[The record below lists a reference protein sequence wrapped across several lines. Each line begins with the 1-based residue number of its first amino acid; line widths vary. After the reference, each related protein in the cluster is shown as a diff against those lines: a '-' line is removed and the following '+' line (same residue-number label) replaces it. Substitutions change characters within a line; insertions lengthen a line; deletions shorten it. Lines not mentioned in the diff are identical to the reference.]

1 MIRSAL
7 AGVAFLFLL
16 SSAQA
21 STITDISFAID
32 GSGSMGSVG
41 FNTEKS
47 FVESMLSTGLS
58 PTTEVGAFVWSTN
71 IYDRIAPLTPD
82 NSSSLV
88 TDIANASYPSGYTYT
103 KNAVQHGIDMLT
115 AGPSQDAKLLVLIT
129 DGGANPAVAQNPCGL
144 ASTLASDQITLLVID
159 LVNTEGLS
167 GLGCLSTGSNFFT
180 DANSGEAAI
189 TNFVETAANAPSV
202 PEPGTLLLSGG
213 AALAV
218 ALARRRS
225 TKA

>member
-7 AGVAFLFLL
+7 AGVALLLLF

-71 IYDRIAPLTPD
+71 IYDHIAPLTAD
-82 NSSSLV
+82 NSSALV
-88 TDIANASYPSGYTYT
+88 TDIANATYPAGYTYT

-129 DGGANPAVAQNPCGL
+129 DGPPNPVTTQNPCGL
-144 ASTLASDQITLLVID
+144 ASTLAADQITLMVVD
-159 LVNTEGLS
+159 LVNTEGLTS
-167 GLGCLSTGSNFFT
+167 LECLSTGSNFFT
-180 DANSGEAAI
+180 DANSGATAIQDFAEA
-189 TNFVETAANAPSV
+189 AANAPSV
-202 PEPGTLLLSGG
+202 PEPGTLLLSGS

-225 TKA
+225 TRA